1 MHSAV
6 QKAEKAIFLWLIFDL
21 SFSLSKKK
29 TETRM
34 AAWIRYRMLITS
46 HAGICQKK
54 THCLASTNDLRP
66 FICGFVWTQKE
77 KGNPEIDLTSD
88 LLSAD

>member
-1 MHSAV
+1 MDFNAYGKLSNAV

-34 AAWIRYRMLITS
+34 AAWICYRMLITS

-54 THCLASTNDLRP
+54 PRCSSGSIY
-66 FICGFVWTQKE
+66 F
-77 KGNPEIDLTSD
+77 
-88 LLSAD
+88 